1 VFLAGFYPF
10 SSAAPLQIPPL
21 MGESLLEAIERATV
35 EEIRAFFVE
44 MVVEQSALWM
54 DKIGLGK
61 SKKKD
66 EGK

>member
-1 VFLAGFYPF
+1 
-10 SSAAPLQIPPL
+10 
-21 MGESLLEAIERATV
+21 MGESLLEAIERAMV

-44 MVVEQSALWM
+44 EAVEQSALWM